1 MQTTKSIKGQR
12 SNELFNDRWLMFF
25 GILLAGI
32 GFPILFGINSNNS
45 SFYFVLITSVLVT
58 AISWWLSRRF
68 GLILWKRFP
77 WSKSPILH
85 ILIVIAY
92 ILVFTTLIIGLV
104 FLINLLVDGPTTDYW
119 QRNKNFHLV
128 ILLVFVFSVLIHEAV
143 NLFFLWKK
151 ELTRV
156 ADLEKESI
164 QSKFDALKNQ
174 VNPHFL
180 FNSLGTLSSL
190 INTDQ
195 QKAVEY
201 VNEFSKTYRYLL
213 EVDNNQ
219 IVTLAEELA
228 FVESY
233 VFLQKIR
240 YADGFVFNM
249 NIDPRLYSAYVLPL
263 SLQMLVEN
271 ALKHNTTSS
280 ASPLVISLVSDAE
293 RMVLL
298 MKNNLQPRPIGNSTK
313 IGLKNLELRYAGFAG
328 KSISVLETDDEF
340 IVEIPIIISE

>member
-12 SNELFNDRWLMFF
+12 REELFNDRWLMVF

-119 QRNKNFHLV
+119 QQNKNFHLV

-151 ELTRV
+151 E
-156 ADLEKESI
+156 AK
-164 QSKFDALKNQ
+164 
-174 VNPHFL
+174 L
-180 FNSLGTLSSL
+180 F
-190 INTDQ
+190 Q
-195 QKAVEY
+195 
-201 VNEFSKTYRYLL
+201 
-213 EVDNNQ
+213 
-219 IVTLAEELA
+219 
-228 FVESY
+228 
-233 VFLQKIR
+233 
-240 YADGFVFNM
+240 
-249 NIDPRLYSAYVLPL
+249 RL
-263 SLQMLVEN
+263 
-271 ALKHNTTSS
+271 
-280 ASPLVISLVSDAE
+280 
-293 RMVLL
+293 
-298 MKNNLQPRPIGNSTK
+298 
-313 IGLKNLELRYAGFAG
+313 
-328 KSISVLETDDEF
+328 
-340 IVEIPIIISE
+340 